1 MDSQAIEN
9 NQKTNA
15 NKQRNLLIIG
25 LAVLVIVGAAAGLI
39 YLGIT
44 SNRVYIEKSQ
54 ISAPRIDLAPQ
65 NSGALQEIYVK
76 EGDLVEANA
85 PVARVGDELIK
96 AKVGGLIINVNNNI
110 GKLFNPGEAV
120 VSMIDPTELRVVG
133 SIEEDKGLKDIRVG
147 QRVLFSVDAFGNNVY
162 FGTVD
167 EISPTSNEQDV
178 VFNISDKRALKEFDV
193 KVRFNPDQYPELK
206 NGMSAKMWVYK

>member
-1 MDSQAIEN
+1 MNSQETKN
-9 NQKTNA
+9 NQKTNP

-25 LAVLVIVGAAAGLI
+25 LAVLVVIGAVAGLI

-44 SNRVYIEKSQ
+44 GNRVYIEKSQ

-65 NSGALQEIYVK
+65 NPGTLQEIYVK
-76 EGDLVEANA
+76 EGDIVQANT

-96 AKVGGLIINVNNNI
+96 ARVGGLIINVNNNI
-110 GKLFNPGEAV
+110 GKLFNPGEAI

-167 EISPTSNEQDV
+167 EISQTSNEQDI

-193 KVRFNPDQYPELK
+193 RVRFNSDQYPELK
-206 NGMSAKMWVYK
+206 NGMSAKMWIYK